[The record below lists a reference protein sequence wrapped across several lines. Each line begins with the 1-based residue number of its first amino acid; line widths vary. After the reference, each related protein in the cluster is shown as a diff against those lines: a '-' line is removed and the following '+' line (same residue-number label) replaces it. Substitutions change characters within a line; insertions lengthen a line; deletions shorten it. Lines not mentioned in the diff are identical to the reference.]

1 MMRYTSLLFAMIGA
15 LIASGQRSPYNGRSV
30 FPPDSTGHY
39 RLLIGGH
46 FHGAST
52 STSGYPAGTVL
63 ASIDAINASG
73 ANVLLSTGDLFL
85 RPDRD
90 SARYVSSFF
99 SKLQVPLFNA
109 PGNHDLEGR
118 SFRSPMPQRIDMGG
132 DRILLFDTERD
143 DSDIKGDQL
152 QVLSEVVQ
160 EALAGSVRRLFIVTH
175 RPVWAEE
182 EHGYSSLFSGN
193 TRSLTGN
200 NYVKEVLPL
209 LRKAAARTEVFWIS
223 GSMAGRAPA
232 SLFFQPHESNI
243 TYIQS
248 AVRDRLHDALLQVD
262 VTPSD
267 IQWSLL
273 SLTGEEVRPVEQYDA
288 EWWRSQ
294 QGKPEAFHWR
304 RIPYLIKK
312 NITSTSFWYG
322 AGTIVLLVLIIA
334 FSSRR
339 LRGRSS

>member
-1 MMRYTSLLFAMIGA
+1 MMRYASLFFAMVGA
-15 LIASGQRSPYNGRSV
+15 LFASGQRSPYNGRSV
-30 FPPDSTGHY
+30 LPPDSTGHY

-46 FHGAST
+46 FHGSST
-52 STSGYPAGTVL
+52 STSGFPAGTVL

-85 RPDRD
+85 QPDRD
-90 SARYVSSFF
+90 SARYVTSFF

-118 SFRSPMPQRIDMGG
+118 SFRSPMPQRIDMGE

-152 QVLSEVVQ
+152 EVLTEMVKESS
-160 EALAGSVRRLFIVTH
+160 AGEVRRLFIVTH

-182 EHGYSSLFSGN
+182 DERYSTLFSGN

-209 LRKAAARTEVFWIS
+209 LRQAAARTEVFWIS

-232 SLFFQPHESNI
+232 SLFFQPHEPNI
-243 TYIQS
+243 TYIQC
-248 AVRDRLHDALLQVD
+248 AVRDRVRDALLQAD
-262 VTPSD
+262 ITSSG

-273 SLTGEEVRPVEQYDA
+273 SLTGEEVQPVAHYDA
-288 EWWRSQ
+288 AWWRSQ

-304 RIPYLIKK
+304 RIPYLIEK

-322 AGTIVLLVLIIA
+322 AGSMVLLVLMA
-334 FSSRR
+334 VFTARR